1 MLILN
6 KILKMKT
13 LQNNTPSV
21 FVLFFSLK
29 NNRTMTIKFLYK
41 IAICG
46 ALLFS
51 LSSCDDFLDVNTDP
65 NRIADAPLSTQLT
78 GTITATSSNHFQAGF
93 TVSSITQQVASAGA
107 NGSADIHNEI
117 RLPGLWTGTY
127 LNSMTNLNDIV
138 KTAGER
144 NSPHYAGIAKVLMAI
159 NLGLTTDI
167 WGDVPY
173 SDAFNL
179 EKSFYPAYDKQQDI
193 YPNIQR
199 LLDGAIADLGQ
210 PTSVFKPSS
219 ADDLFYSGNL
229 TKWVKLAKALK
240 ARYALHLTKKG
251 APAAAA
257 ATIAALTGAM
267 ADNSDDMQLVY
278 NTTVIN
284 PWHSLSLALNTG
296 NTSIRPSARLAD
308 AMNGTTYGVWDPRL
322 PMISGVRTAIT
333 NTWKGTVN
341 GTGAGGVLDVLVT
354 NFHTSPNAPLLMM
367 TFSEQKFIEAE
378 ARFLANGGT
387 PASVGSTAETYKA
400 YLDGIDA
407 NMKKIGV
414 PDTGRIRYLAA
425 PQVAVGA
432 ANLTLSHIMTEK
444 WKALF
449 LHAET
454 WTDMRRYD
462 YSNVVY
468 KDLALPV
475 NHNASLNKQW
485 IRRAE
490 YPLDEFSRNGEQV
503 RKVVK
508 TAVEKMWWDQ

>member
-1 MLILN
+1 
-6 KILKMKT
+6 
-13 LQNNTPSV
+13 
-21 FVLFFSLK
+21 LK
-29 NNRTMTIKFLYK
+29 NYKKMTIKFLYK
-41 IAICG
+41 TIICG
-46 ALLFS
+46 TLVVS
-51 LSSCDDFLDVNTDP
+51 LSSCSEFLDVNTDP

-78 GTITATSSNHFQAGF
+78 GAITSTSSNHYQAGL
-93 TVSSITQQVASAGA
+93 TISSITQQVASAAA

-127 LNSMTNLNDIV
+127 LNAMTNLTDVV
-138 KTAGER
+138 KVAATR
-144 NSPHYAGIAKVLMAI
+144 NSPYYAGIAKVLIAI
-159 NLGLTTDI
+159 NLGIATDI

-179 EKSFYPAYDKQQDI
+179 EKSFYPSYDNQQTV
-193 YPNIQR
+193 YTNIQT
-199 LLDGAIADLGQ
+199 LLDEAITDLGQ
-210 PTSVFKPSS
+210 PTSLFKPSA
-219 ADDLFYSGNL
+219 ADDLLYGGNR
-229 TKWVKLAKALK
+229 TKWTKLAKALK

-251 APAAAA
+251 VPAAANA
-257 ATIAALTGAM
+257 AITALTGAM

-284 PWHSLSLALNTG
+284 PWHSLSLAINTG
-296 NTSIRPSARLAD
+296 NLSVRPSARFAD

-322 PMISGVRTAIT
+322 PLLTGLRTGT
-333 NTWKGTVN
+333 NNTWKGTVN
-341 GTGAGGVLDVLVT
+341 GTGAGGVLDMLVT
-354 NFHTSPNAPLLMM
+354 NFHTSSNAPLLMM

-378 ARFLANGGT
+378 ARFLANGGDANST
-387 PASVGSTAETYKA
+387 GSTAEAYKA
-400 YLDGIDA
+400 YIDGIDA
-407 NMKKIGV
+407 NLKKVGAS
-414 PDTGRIRYLAA
+414 DTARTRYLAA

-432 ANLTLSHIMTEK
+432 ANLKLTHIMTEK

-449 LHAET
+449 LHAEA

-468 KDLALPV
+468 KDLALPA

-508 TAVEKMWWDQ
+508 PAIEKMWWDQ